1 MWWPTGATKT
11 KFKADVDYKPTGK
24 KMVIEQPKT
33 GNAWG
38 IFFANIN
45 LDWIIENVFKTKVS
59 IPFFSNLKACK
70 LDEPSFRFYL
80 IFPFQQPLLWVTLG
94 VHWDYL
100 NLWIS
105 KV

>member
-59 IPFFSNLKACK
+59 IPFAYS
-70 LDEPSFRFYL
+70 
-80 IFPFQQPLLWVTLG
+80 ILL
-94 VHWDYL
+94 
-100 NLWIS
+100 S
-105 KV
+105 